1 MYNDFGYLTFE
12 DIKGLGS
19 EEETMIVIKA
29 GVGTKVEVCE
39 QKGQEGYQL
48 YMHGEEQEIQA
59 YVVNREEWQEGN
71 QSEHSLFHMY
81 SY

>member
-39 QKGQEGYQL
+39 
-48 YMHGEEQEIQA
+48 
-59 YVVNREEWQEGN
+59 
-71 QSEHSLFHMY
+71 
-81 SY
+81 